1 MLFFFLLLP
10 SGIGPITLLF
20 PDSYVG
26 SRLWS
31 RTVKTQINLLF
42 SKENYNVSGGSP
54 STNTGREIWLPGPH
68 LFLQGVL
75 CVAVYQLFGNKYSP
89 GRTFPRTISA
99 RRWQSG
105 WNGALLFF
113 FCSRDILFFSP
124 SDFPVTCCE
133 ILYQWNFFFCSL
145 KALRRFVWMWQ
156 PAGWHFSPQAER
168 INTLSL

>member
-42 SKENYNVSGGSP
+42 SKENYNVSGGSL

-113 FCSRDILFFSP
+113 SAAEIFYFSHRLIFRWRAARFCISGIF
-124 SDFPVTCCE
+124 
-133 ILYQWNFFFCSL
+133 FFFCVKSF
-145 KALRRFVWMWQ
+145 A
-156 PAGWHFSPQAER
+156 
-168 INTLSL
+168 TLCVDVTASRVTFLPSSRAY